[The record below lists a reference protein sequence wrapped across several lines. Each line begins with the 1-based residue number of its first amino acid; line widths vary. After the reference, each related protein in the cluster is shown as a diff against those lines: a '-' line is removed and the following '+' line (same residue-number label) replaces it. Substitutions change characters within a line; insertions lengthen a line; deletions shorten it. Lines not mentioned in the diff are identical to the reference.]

1 MPFLR
6 RHLYGNGPEIE
17 TEIEMEMETE
27 TDRNAWSTH
36 IRIDRMEAEA
46 GAGLGYER
54 RRVTRNANGVKSSE
68 IPGKRYKTEERRLLL
83 ESTKRYPVIK
93 REYEFSR

>member
-36 IRIDRMEAEA
+36 IRIDRMDAKA
-46 GAGLGYER
+46 GAGIGYER

-68 IPGKRYKTEERRLLL
+68 IPGKRYKTEESRLLL
-83 ESTKRYPVIK
+83 ESTKSYPIIK
-93 REYEFSR
+93 REV